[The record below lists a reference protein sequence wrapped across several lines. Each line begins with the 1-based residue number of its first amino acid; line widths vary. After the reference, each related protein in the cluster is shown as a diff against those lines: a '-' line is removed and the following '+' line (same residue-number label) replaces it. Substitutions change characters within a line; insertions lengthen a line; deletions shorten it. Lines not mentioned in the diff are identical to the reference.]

1 MAYNSNYQQ
10 RGTQEEKEIISSWVK
25 KEFNNAGYQRE
36 WITVGAD
43 SAFVNFAEQL
53 GKYMANNKLTNSK
66 IRSIYG
72 EIKRIQMAE
81 FEKEKSS
88 FFLLKPKVAYA
99 LGRDDKNL
107 GLQMFKLLFD
117 TSSTDVKDSKTY
129 QNFCNLIEAVLAYHK
144 AYGGKD

>member
-1 MAYNSNYQQ
+1 MAYNNNSQQ
-10 RGTQEEKEIISSWVK
+10 RGTQGEKEIISSWVK
-25 KEFNNAGYQRE
+25 TEFNNAGYQRE

-43 SAFVNFAEQL
+43 SELVNFAEQL

-72 EIKRIQMAE
+72 EIKRIQMSG
-81 FEKEKSS
+81 FDKEKSA

-99 LGRDDKNL
+99 LGRDNKNL

-117 TSSTDVKDSKTY
+117 TSSIDVKDSKTY
-129 QNFCNLIEAVLAYHK
+129 LNFCNLFEAILAYHK